1 MGLLVSL
8 GVPHHKLE
16 AMYVLFRVEPI
27 IRYRGYGASQ
37 VFTTYWAFWYTHYN
51 SLFIV
56 DTLKILT
63 WKQVGEERIKYLVLW
78 NSHCKV
84 SLNHSLYPNFWKWSC
99 YFFITQA
106 YYNTDCIKK
115 MAESWWGGGCL
126 HADRRLQ
133 RFVAHFL
140 SAAEYSTP
148 TNKHPPGANRHH
160 IGLCLGA
167 WTVLSLP
174 TPLMC
179 PWWVPSLLPFAWT
192 YPLGFTKVGLFAIK
206 PQKPHLS
213 SLIIF
218 FSTLF
223 PLLPNQDFVCLF
235 VFVFIVQPITQHHAR
250 YTVLIIS
257 TKE

>member
-148 TNKHPPGANRHH
+148 TNKHPLGGNSTPHRPVFRRLDCSFTAHPTYVSLVSTQPSP
-160 IGLCLGA
+160 LCLD
-167 WTVLSLP
+167 
-174 TPLMC
+174 
-179 PWWVPSLLPFAWT
+179 
-192 YPLGFTKVGLFAIK
+192 
-206 PQKPHLS
+206 LS
-213 SLIIF
+213 SWLHK
-218 FSTLF
+218 SGDL
-223 PLLPNQDFVCLF
+223 C
-235 VFVFIVQPITQHHAR
+235 H
-250 YTVLIIS
+250 
-257 TKE
+257 